1 MIDRYVEI
9 VKSII
14 PLKYRLAV
22 RINLIR
28 FFGYFYRGK
37 NFRCNLC
44 GKTFRRMMSH
54 GNIPRPNAKCPNC
67 LSLERTR
74 VLWFY
79 LKDRVI
85 DKNTP
90 LKVLH
95 FAPEYGLKKELLK
108 CKNLRYKNVDINPD
122 LADEVAD
129 ITNIPYKDMSFDL
142 VLCAHVLG
150 HVPDEKKAIEEL
162 YRVLKPEGQ
171 ALVMTIIDWN
181 MKNTYESSNVTTA
194 IERLENYSEA
204 DLVRLHGS
212 DFAAR
217 LSNGGFNVEVIDY
230 AEQLGDESKLY
241 YSLGNGDREIIF
253 KCTRKE

>member
-1 MIDRYVEI
+1 
-9 VKSII
+9 
-14 PLKYRLAV
+14 
-22 RINLIR
+22 
-28 FFGYFYRGK
+28 
-37 NFRCNLC
+37 
-44 GKTFRRMMSH
+44 MMSH
-54 GNIPRPNAKCPNC
+54 GNTPRQNAECPNC

-95 FAPEYGLKKELLK
+95 FAPEYGLKKQLLK
-108 CKNLRYKNVDINPD
+108 YKNLWYKNVDLNPD

-129 ITNIPYKDMSFDL
+129 ITNIPYADMSFDL
-142 VLCAHVLG
+142 ILCAHVLG

-162 YRVLKPEGQ
+162 FRVLKPEGQ

-181 MKNTYESSNVTTA
+181 RKHTYENNNVTTDV
-194 IERLENYSEA
+194 ERLENYSEA

-212 DFAAR
+212 DFAER
-217 LSNGGFNVEVIDY
+217 LSNGGFNVKVIDY
-230 AEQLGDESKLY
+230 AQQLGDKSKQY

-253 KCTRKE
+253 KCTRK